1 MDSFE
6 LGVQS
11 GMEKAAA
18 FDKEAIGLAGLKAFG
33 SRAMGRLRHGK
44 KITTLDAAA
53 QAKTGLPQTVRQG
66 HLAEQAKAM
75 GVSKGEL
82 GKAMGNVDNAGL
94 KNLADLKNQGALTHQ
109 QTKNV
114 AVVNRMKAQEAAA
127 EAAKKNAVQGM
138 MPKKTLGE
146 QLKGVRRAGTAAA
159 IGLPALAVTSGAGQ
173 GVQAGMNVNPQGY

>member
-6 LGVQS
+6 LGIQA

-18 FDKEAIGLAGLKAFG
+18 FDKEAGGLASMKALG
-33 SRAMGRLRHGK
+33 SKMMGRIRHGK

-53 QAKTGLPQTVRQG
+53 QAKTGLPGTVRQG
-66 HLAEQAKAM
+66 HIAEQAKAM
-75 GVSKGEL
+75 GVSKREL
-82 GKAMGNVDNAGL
+82 AGSMGNIDNAGL
-94 KNLADLKNQGALTHQ
+94 KNLGDLKSQGVLSHG
-109 QTKNV
+109 QTKNL

-127 EAAKKNAVQGM
+127 AASKKNSVEGM
-138 MPKKTLGE
+138 MPKKTLGD
-146 QLKGVRRAGTAAA
+146 QLKGVKRLGTAAA